1 MSKGDFVCYNNERS
15 NNNRGFEIEMR
26 TTLTKLGVQQE
37 ELAKDVRDYLTKT
50 VEQEV
55 AISQMHSEITTL
67 FKYHKDL
74 KQELQQ
80 NQEDVGKMIDDKIS
94 SLYKLTN
101 VTAFI
106 VSTVV
111 AIIGVMISTH

>member
-1 MSKGDFVCYNNERS
+1 
-15 NNNRGFEIEMR
+15 MR

-37 ELAKDVRDYLTKT
+37 ELAKDVREYLSKT

-67 FKYHKDL
+67 FKYHKEL

-80 NQEDVGKMIDDKIS
+80 NQEDVGKMIDDKIN
-94 SLYKLTN
+94 SLYKLTSI
-101 VTAFI
+101 TASI
-106 VSTVV
+106 ISTVI
-111 AIIGVMISTH
+111 AIIGIAVTYH

>member
-1 MSKGDFVCYNNERS
+1 MCYNNER

-74 KQELQQ
+74 KQELLH
-80 NQEDVGKMIDDKIS
+80 NQEDISRTIDDKIS
-94 SLYKLTN
+94 SLYKLTSI
-101 VTAFI
+101 TAFI

-111 AIIGVMISTH
+111 AIIGAAISTH

>member
-1 MSKGDFVCYNNERS
+1 MSYNNERS
-15 NNNRGFEIEMR
+15 NNDRGFEIEMR

-37 ELAKDVRDYLTKT
+37 DLTKT

-67 FKYHKDL
+67 FKYHKEL

-80 NQEDVGKMIDDKIS
+80 NQADISKVIDDKIS
-94 SLYKLTN
+94 SLYKLTS

-111 AIIGVMISTH
+111 AIIGIAISTH